1 MTTNRDLDRLRALA
15 AQGLSMSRAAK
26 GWDGRSHSR
35 AIGRST
41 PASCSRHTAA
51 AASRGRSSPS
61 ARNEHALLVLLA
73 PRLLERL
80 DAVAREK
87 EISRAALV
95 ALWLR
100 EKLDPEA
107 T

>member
-1 MTTNRDLDRLRALA
+1 
-15 AQGLSMSRAAK
+15 
-26 GWDGRSHSR
+26 
-35 AIGRST
+35 
-41 PASCSRHTAA
+41 
-51 AASRGRSSPS
+51 
-61 ARNEHALLVLLA
+61 
-73 PRLLERL
+73 
-80 DAVAREK
+80 VAREK